1 MSPIDNRPETR
12 RGGPEKPERLGLALR
27 QALRCPDPGLAG
39 QVFTDRLLGVVAR
52 QGPDAR
58 ITLTLS
64 AERDGEVRVRV
75 DAVGARP
82 TLAQDLAWCS
92 EGVHEWEEAAPGE
105 GPPAPSVLR
114 EVVAAVARYSPCLA
128 PGAGAGGV
136 RPGMDASVLTQSP
149 PDADRAWT
157 RRPLGTWPNP
167 AASSALVMTRALRST
182 GATLRIHL
190 APAGSA
196 ETWMLQETAL
206 ATEGRAGAE
215 TMMEYVGVPVRMR
228 FLLGTDLD
236 DDIPARVAVALD
248 SWASDL
254 EIIPLPADEDAEE
267 VWAGSRRTLQG
278 RAVPRGMAR
287 GLVRLPVP
295 GEQTGVIGIRCV
307 MPTTPVVPL
316 IDAVPAEGLRL
327 GTALDSIG
335 SRTDVRIGLEQLC
348 QHVHLLGAS
357 GAGKS
362 TLLACAVAQAVE
374 HGLGVTV
381 IDPHGTLVSRCVDE
395 LPDGGAARTHLVRT
409 ADLDRPTPVNPFA
422 GRDFETMVG
431 EVLEVLYA
439 IFDPNRTGIIGPRF
453 ERIFRQTMG
462 AARALFGD
470 RATISLVPELLAS
483 KERIAV
489 VARAIRRTDPRLA
502 RELGT
507 ELAGNHSNELSDMLA
522 WVNSKFD
529 RVLRSPAMRAAF
541 GSGCEAIDVQGVMDR
556 GEVLLVDL
564 AAPRIGQDQA
574 AFIGMTWIMEHA
586 LAMAVRRRR
595 RPHLLVIDEAQLFRA
610 GGLPELLAEGRKF
623 GVGVLLAHQHM
634 GQLSTELAG
643 SLEANASTVMGMRSS
658 IRDAVRVEAR
668 IGTWAGGS
676 LSRLPNMHVATT
688 LATPTGQTQAFT
700 LVVDH
705 NERAD
710 ALSRERPGAAGRNR
724 RIVERR
730 AARRHLGLGDIGFL
744 GGDDVDAA
752 IRECAAGRA
761 DLAGASSRTSDSG
774 HSQAR
779 GGGADTSFLDELL
792 AKRKAQQQLRKA
804 DDSFTAGLLPT
815 DA

>member
-1 MSPIDNRPETR
+1 
-12 RGGPEKPERLGLALR
+12 
-27 QALRCPDPGLAG
+27 
-39 QVFTDRLLGVVAR
+39 
-52 QGPDAR
+52 
-58 ITLTLS
+58 
-64 AERDGEVRVRV
+64 
-75 DAVGARP
+75 
-82 TLAQDLAWCS
+82 
-92 EGVHEWEEAAPGE
+92 
-105 GPPAPSVLR
+105 
-114 EVVAAVARYSPCLA
+114 
-128 PGAGAGGV
+128 
-136 RPGMDASVLTQSP
+136 
-149 PDADRAWT
+149 
-157 RRPLGTWPNP
+157 
-167 AASSALVMTRALRST
+167 
-182 GATLRIHL
+182 
-190 APAGSA
+190 
-196 ETWMLQETAL
+196 
-206 ATEGRAGAE
+206 
-215 TMMEYVGVPVRMR
+215 
-228 FLLGTDLD
+228 
-236 DDIPARVAVALD
+236 
-248 SWASDL
+248 
-254 EIIPLPADEDAEE
+254 
-267 VWAGSRRTLQG
+267 
-278 RAVPRGMAR
+278 
-287 GLVRLPVP
+287 
-295 GEQTGVIGIRCV
+295 
-307 MPTTPVVPL
+307 
-316 IDAVPAEGLRL
+316 
-327 GTALDSIG
+327 
-335 SRTDVRIGLEQLC
+335 
-348 QHVHLLGAS
+348 
-357 GAGKS
+357 
-362 TLLACAVAQAVE
+362 
-374 HGLGVTV
+374 
-381 IDPHGTLVSRCVDE
+381 
-395 LPDGGAARTHLVRT
+395 
-409 ADLDRPTPVNPFA
+409 
-422 GRDFETMVG
+422 
-431 EVLEVLYA
+431 
-439 IFDPNRTGIIGPRF
+439 
-453 ERIFRQTMG
+453 
-462 AARALFGD
+462 
-470 RATISLVPELLAS
+470 
-483 KERIAV
+483 

-556 GEVLLVDL
+556 GEVLLIDL

-724 RIVERR
+724 RIVECR

-792 AKRKAQQQLRKA
+792 AKRKAQQQLRKT
-804 DDSFTAGLLPT
+804 DSSFAAGLLPT